1 MYYVEG
7 AKRRIEEWM
16 NGVSP
21 LFREIPK
28 NVEWCLLTEEKGKR
42 KKKIKSSNVE
52 VTFQNPFKTLNF
64 IQSWN
69 LN

>member
-28 NVEWCLLTEEKGKR
+28 DVEWCLLTEEKGKR
-42 KKKIKSSNVE
+42 KKKIKSG

-64 IQSWN
+64 IQVGI
-69 LN
+69 